1 MHGIKI
7 TPLGTGWRATY
18 FGECEN
24 SEEGIGESPIEALR
38 LLLET
43 QRVRENKDII
53 GTSIKLQVED
63 ILHDYS
69 RTHLHLKALTDIIGV
84 NLTRSSFTDTPV
96 VELKLIVQHK
106 FQVPGKLTSNHDYIK
121 TRTEHSLYTMLSYFN
136 KIFAACMINSTP
148 AALIGPFNVSIN
160 SLLPPD
166 TLYMNPIAYRDLI
179 RLIKTSTI
187 NVSLIKKD

>member
-63 ILHDYS
+63 ILHNYS
-69 RTHLHLKALTDIIGV
+69 RAHLHLKALTDIIGV
-84 NLTRSSFTDTPV
+84 NLTRSPFTNTPEV
-96 VELKLIVQHK
+96 GLKLIVQHK
-106 FQVPGKLTSNHDYIK
+106 FQVPEKLTSDHDYIK
-121 TRTEHSLYTMLSYFN
+121 TRTEHSLYTMLSHFN
-136 KIFAACMINSTP
+136 KIFAACITNSTS

-160 SLLPPD
+160 SMLPSD
-166 TLYMNPIAYRDLI
+166 TLYMNPITYRDLI

-187 NVSLIKKD
+187 NVSLNKKD